1 MTYFKKTWKMVK
13 KNFRIDHQMDRMIII
28 FMGMA
33 AAFCFMTC
41 GFWFGLPL
49 LVVASINP
57 YWFDE

>member
-1 MTYFKKTWKMVK
+1 MVK
-13 KNFRIDHQMDRMIII
+13 KNFRMENQMERMIVI
-28 FMGMA
+28 FMGMS

-41 GFWFGLPL
+41 GFWFGLLL